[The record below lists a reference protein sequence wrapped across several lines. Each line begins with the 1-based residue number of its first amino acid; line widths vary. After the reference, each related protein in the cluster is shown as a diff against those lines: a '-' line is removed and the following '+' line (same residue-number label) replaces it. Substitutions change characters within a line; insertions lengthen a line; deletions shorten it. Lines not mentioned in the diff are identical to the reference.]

1 MTSSPT
7 KKPAKLRIGIVFDCI
22 ADYEDPWHGEFMAGE
37 LQERAATRTPA
48 DRFAE
53 FEPESTIDA
62 MEQAITLAG
71 HTPVRIGS
79 PHRLLESGPVVGPD
93 VDLVWNIGE
102 GYGTRNRE
110 AWAPVLCEMKGIPCL
125 GSDAYALT
133 VSLDKALTKQIARD
147 LGIPTADWQVV
158 PWRPD
163 ADSAANKIG
172 LSSHKKASAGTDADS
187 PDSTG
192 IAPVPDPH
200 TPVPEPALP
209 FPQFLKPRYEGTSK
223 GITAKSIVRSPEQF
237 RSQCLHLLQTYRQDV
252 LAEPFL
258 PGAELTCA
266 LAGHPLQPLPVMER
280 GLHSSGIGSHAMDQ
294 RAHLAS
300 IAGHTAKPGAAAESE
315 ADDPGDTYRSEKTP
329 RDYDSPSGDGT
340 SSDDSPAGD
349 AIRVTGAITPEI
361 ERDLTKWSMALCE
374 ALGIRD
380 FVRMDF
386 KLDADGHPMFL
397 EANPLPTFGVDSTF
411 AILAEIEGV
420 SYPEYLARIL
430 SSAIRRF
437 QF

>member
-1 MTSSPT
+1 M
-7 KKPAKLRIGIVFDCI
+7 LRIGIVYDRTV
-22 ADYEDPWHGEFMAGE
+22 DYEDSQHGGIMA
-37 LQERAATRTPA
+37 A

-62 MEQAITLAG
+62 MEQAIILAG

-79 PHRLLESGPVVGPD
+79 PRRLLDDGPD

-110 AWAPVLCEMKGIPCL
+110 AWAPVLCEMRGIPCL

-133 VSLDKALTKQIARD
+133 VTLDKALTKQIARG

-158 PWRPD
+158 PWRPNP
-163 ADSAANKIG
+163 S
-172 LSSHKKASAGTDADS
+172 GTS
-187 PDSTG
+187 
-192 IAPVPDPH
+192 PVPDPVS
-200 TPVPEPALP
+200 PVPNPAQAFPEPALP

-223 GITAKSIVRSPEQF
+223 GITADSIVRSPEQF
-237 RSQCLHLLQTYRQDV
+237 RKQCLHLLQTYRQDV

-300 IAGHTAKPGAAAESE
+300 IAGRTAKPGAAAETNS
-315 ADDPGDTYRSEKTP
+315 DDPGYTSRSKNTS
-329 RDYDSPSGDGT
+329 RDHDSPSSDGT
-340 SSDDSPAGD
+340 SSDDSPASD

-361 ERDLTKWSMALCE
+361 ERDLTNWSMVLCKE
-374 ALGIRD
+374 LGIRD

-386 KLDADGHPMFL
+386 KLDADGRPMFL

-437 QF
+437 QI

>member
-1 MTSSPT
+1 MTSTPT
-7 KKPAKLRIGIVFDCI
+7 HKPAKLRIGIVYDRI
-22 ADYEDPWHGEFMAGE
+22 ADYEDPRHDGFMA
-37 LQERAATRTPA
+37 A

-62 MEQAITLAG
+62 MEQAIILAS

-79 PHRLLESGPVVGPD
+79 PHRLLDDGPD

-133 VSLDKALTKQIARD
+133 VTLDKALTKQIARG

-158 PWRPD
+158 PW
-163 ADSAANKIG
+163 
-172 LSSHKKASAGTDADS
+172 H
-187 PDSTG
+187 
-192 IAPVPDPH
+192 PDPSG
-200 TPVPEPALP
+200 TTSASDPASQVPNPALAFPEPALP

-223 GITAKSIVRSPEQF
+223 GITADSIILSPEQF
-237 RSQCLHLLQTYRQDV
+237 RKQCLHLLQTYRQDV

-300 IAGHTAKPGAAAESE
+300 LAGRTAKPGSAAESK
-315 ADDPGDTYRSEKTP
+315 ADDP
-329 RDYDSPSGDGT
+329 
-340 SSDDSPAGD
+340 GD

-361 ERDLTKWSMALCE
+361 ERDLTNWSMALCE
-374 ALGIRD
+374 TLGIRD

-386 KLDADGHPMFL
+386 KLDADGRPMFL

>member
-1 MTSSPT
+1 MTSTPT
-7 KKPAKLRIGIVFDCI
+7 QKPEKLRIGIVYDRI
-22 ADYEDPWHGEFMAGE
+22 ADYEDPRHDGFMA
-37 LQERAATRTPA
+37 A

-53 FEPESTIDA
+53 FEPESTIEA
-62 MEQAITLAG
+62 MEQAIILAG

-79 PHRLLESGPVVGPD
+79 PHRLLDDGPD

-110 AWAPVLCEMKGIPCL
+110 AWAPVLCEMKGIPSL

-133 VSLDKALTKQIARD
+133 VTLDKALTKQIARG

-158 PWRPD
+158 PWRPES
-163 ADSAANKIG
+163 DSAADHLG
-172 LSSHKKASAGTDADS
+172 LSSHKKNTAGTDADS

-192 IAPVPDPH
+192 T
-200 TPVPEPALP
+200 TPVPTLSPVPKPALAFPEPGLP

-223 GITAKSIVRSPEQF
+223 GITADSIVRSPEKF

-266 LAGHPLQPLPVMER
+266 LSGHPLQPLPVMER
-280 GLHSSGIGSHAMDQ
+280 GLHATGIGSHAMDQ
-294 RAHLAS
+294 RTHLAS
-300 IAGHTAKPGAAAESE
+300 IAGHTAKPGTAAETK
-315 ADDPGDTYRSEKTP
+315 ADDP
-329 RDYDSPSGDGT
+329 
-340 SSDDSPAGD
+340 GD

-361 ERDLTKWSMALCE
+361 ERDLTNWSMALCE

-386 KLDADGHPMFL
+386 KLDADGRPMFL
-397 EANPLPTFGVDSTF
+397 EANPLPTFGIDSTF

>member
-1 MTSSPT
+1 MTSTPT
-7 KKPAKLRIGIVFDCI
+7 HKPAKLRIGIVYDRI
-22 ADYEDPWHGEFMAGE
+22 ADYEDPQHGGIMA
-37 LQERAATRTPA
+37 A

-62 MEQAITLAG
+62 MEQAIILAG

-79 PHRLLESGPVVGPD
+79 PHRLLDDGPD
-93 VDLVWNIGE
+93 LDLVWNIGE

-110 AWAPVLCEMKGIPCL
+110 AWAPVLCEMKGVPCL

-133 VSLDKALTKQIARD
+133 VTLDKALTKQIARG
-147 LGIPTADWQVV
+147 LGIPTAEWQVV

-163 ADSAANKIG
+163 GDSAADHLG
-172 LSSHKKASAGTDADS
+172 QSSLKKASAGTATDS
-187 PDSTG
+187 PDTAG
-192 IAPVPDPH
+192 T
-200 TPVPEPALP
+200 TPVSDPVSQVPNPAQAFPEPALP

-223 GITAKSIVRSPEQF
+223 GITADSIVRSPEQF
-237 RSQCLHLLQTYRQDV
+237 RSQCLHLLKTYRQDV

-280 GLHSSGIGSHAMDQ
+280 GLHASGIGSHAMDQ

-300 IAGHTAKPGAAAESE
+300 IAGHTAKPGTTAESN
-315 ADDPGDTYRSEKTP
+315 ADDPGETSRSKNTSH
-329 RDYDSPSGDGT
+329 DHDSPGGDGT
-340 SSDDSPAGD
+340 SNNDSHTGD

-361 ERDLTKWSMALCE
+361 ERDLTEWSIALCE
-374 ALGIRD
+374 ALDILD

-386 KLDADGHPMFL
+386 KLDADGRPMFL

>member
-1 MTSSPT
+1 MTSTPT
-7 KKPAKLRIGIVFDCI
+7 QKPEKLRIGIVYDRI
-22 ADYEDPWHGEFMAGE
+22 ADYEDPRHDGFMA
-37 LQERAATRTPA
+37 A

-62 MEQAITLAG
+62 MEQAIILAG
-71 HTPVRIGS
+71 HSPVRIGS
-79 PHRLLESGPVVGPD
+79 PHRLLDDGPV

-133 VSLDKALTKQIARD
+133 VTLDKALTKQIARG
-147 LGIPTADWQVV
+147 LGIPTADWQIV

-163 ADSAANKIG
+163 ADSG
-172 LSSHKKASAGTDADS
+172 TDHLGQSSLKKASAGTATDS
-187 PDSTG
+187 PDTAG
-192 IAPVPDPH
+192 T
-200 TPVPEPALP
+200 TPVSDPVSQVPNPAQAFPEPALP

-223 GITAKSIVRSPEQF
+223 GITADSIVRSPEQF

-280 GLHSSGIGSHAMDQ
+280 GLHASGIGSHAMDQ

-300 IAGHTAKPGAAAESE
+300 IAGRTAKPGAAAKTEDSGGRSR
-315 ADDPGDTYRSEKTP
+315 ADDSSISDHTH
-329 RDYDSPSGDGT
+329 PS
-340 SSDDSPAGD
+340 D

-361 ERDLTKWSMALCE
+361 ERDLTNWSMALCE

-386 KLDADGHPMFL
+386 KLDSNGRPMFL
-397 EANPLPTFGVDSTF
+397 EANPLPTFGIDSTF

>member
-1 MTSSPT
+1 MKSTST
-7 KKPAKLRIGIVFDCI
+7 QKPAKLRIGIVYDRI
-22 ADYEDPWHGEFMAGE
+22 ADYENPRHGGFVAV
-37 LQERAATRTPA
+37 ERAEKVSPEARTDHGTVLPKSEKPGSTTPPAPA

-53 FEPESTIDA
+53 FEPESTIEA

-79 PHRLLESGPVVGPD
+79 PHRLMDDGPN

-110 AWAPVLCEMKGIPCL
+110 AWAPVLCEMKGIPFL

-133 VSLDKALTKQIARD
+133 VTLDKALTKQIARG

-163 ADSAANKIG
+163 PSGA
-172 LSSHKKASAGTDADS
+172 T
-187 PDSTG
+187 
-192 IAPVPDPH
+192 PVPDSVS
-200 TPVPEPALP
+200 PVPEAALP

-223 GITAKSIVRSPEQF
+223 GITADSIVRSPEQF

-280 GLHSSGIGSHAMDQ
+280 GLHASGIGSHAMDE

-300 IAGHTAKPGAAAESE
+300 ITGHTAKPGAAAETN
-315 ADDPGDTYRSEKTP
+315 ADDPGDT
-329 RDYDSPSGDGT
+329 
-340 SSDDSPAGD
+340 
-349 AIRVTGAITPEI
+349 IRVTGAITPEI
-361 ERDLTKWSMALCE
+361 ERDLTNWSMALCE

-386 KLDADGHPMFL
+386 KLDADGRPMFL

>member
-1 MTSSPT
+1 MTSTPT
-7 KKPAKLRIGIVFDCI
+7 HKPAKLRIGIVYDRI
-22 ADYEDPWHGEFMAGE
+22 ADYEDPRHGGIMAGE

-53 FEPESTIDA
+53 FEPESTIEA
-62 MEQAITLAG
+62 MEQAIILAG

-79 PHRLLESGPVVGPD
+79 PHLLLEIGADDGQDNGPD

-133 VSLDKALTKQIARD
+133 VTLDKALTKQIARG

-158 PWRPD
+158 PWRPKSVSG
-163 ADSAANKIG
+163 ADQIG
-172 LSSHKKASAGTDADS
+172 LSSQKNTPAGTGADS
-187 PDSTG
+187 PDPSGT
-192 IAPVPDPH
+192 
-200 TPVPEPALP
+200 TPVSDPVSAVPNPTLAFPEPALP

-223 GITAKSIVRSPEQF
+223 GITADSIVRSPEQF
-237 RSQCLHLLQTYRQDV
+237 RKQCLHLLQTYRQDV

-266 LAGHPLQPLPVMER
+266 LAGHPLQALPVMER
-280 GLHSSGIGSHAMDQ
+280 GLHDSGIGSHAMDQ

-300 IAGHTAKPGAAAESE
+300 IAGYTAKPGTAAESK
-315 ADDPGDTYRSEKTP
+315 ADDPGD
-329 RDYDSPSGDGT
+329 
-340 SSDDSPAGD
+340 
-349 AIRVTGAITPEI
+349 AIHITGAITPEI
-361 ERDLTKWSMALCE
+361 ERDLTNWSMALCE
-374 ALGIRD
+374 ELGIRD

-386 KLDADGHPMFL
+386 KLDADGRPMFL

>member
-1 MTSSPT
+1 MTSTPT
-7 KKPAKLRIGIVFDCI
+7 QKPAKLRIGIVYDRI
-22 ADYEDPWHGEFMAGE
+22 ADYEDPRHGGIMA
-37 LQERAATRTPA
+37 A

-53 FEPESTIDA
+53 FEPKSTIDA
-62 MEQAITLAG
+62 MEQAIILAG

-79 PHRLLESGPVVGPD
+79 PHRLLDDGPV

-133 VSLDKALTKQIARD
+133 VTLDKALTKQIARG

-163 ADSAANKIG
+163 ADSGTDQIG
-172 LSSHKKASAGTDADS
+172 LSSHKKASAGTASDS
-187 PDSTG
+187 PDTAGTSLASNPVST
-192 IAPVPDPH
+192 VPN
-200 TPVPEPALP
+200 PALP

-223 GITAKSIVRSPEQF
+223 GITADSIVRSPEQF
-237 RSQCLHLLQTYRQDV
+237 RKQCLHLLQSYRQDV

-258 PGAELTCA
+258 PDAELTCA

-280 GLHSSGIGSHAMDQ
+280 GLHASGIGSHAMDQ

-300 IAGHTAKPGAAAESE
+300 IAGRTTKPGSAAESK
-315 ADDPGDTYRSEKTP
+315 ADDP
-329 RDYDSPSGDGT
+329 
-340 SSDDSPAGD
+340 GD

-361 ERDLTKWSMALCE
+361 ERDLTEWSMALCE

-386 KLDADGHPMFL
+386 KLDADGRPMFL

>member
-1 MTSSPT
+1 MTSTPT
-7 KKPAKLRIGIVFDCI
+7 HKPAKLRIGIVYDRI
-22 ADYEDPWHGEFMAGE
+22 ADYEDPRHGGIMAGE

-53 FEPESTIDA
+53 FEPESTIEA
-62 MEQAITLAG
+62 MEQAIILAG

-79 PHRLLESGPVVGPD
+79 PHRLLDDGPD

-110 AWAPVLCEMKGIPCL
+110 AWAPVLCEMKGIPSL

-133 VSLDKALTKQIARD
+133 VTLDKALTKQIARG

-158 PWRPD
+158 PWRPES
-163 ADSAANKIG
+163 DSAADHLG
-172 LSSHKKASAGTDADS
+172 LSSHKKNTAGTDADS

-192 IAPVPDPH
+192 TTPVHDPHSPVPKPALAF
-200 TPVPEPALP
+200 PEPGLP

-223 GITAKSIVRSPEQF
+223 GITADSIVRSPEKF

-266 LAGHPLQPLPVMER
+266 LSGHPLQPLPVMER
-280 GLHSSGIGSHAMDQ
+280 GLHATGIGSHAMDQ
-294 RAHLAS
+294 RTHLAS
-300 IAGHTAKPGAAAESE
+300 IAGHTAKPGTAAETK
-315 ADDPGDTYRSEKTP
+315 ADDP
-329 RDYDSPSGDGT
+329 
-340 SSDDSPAGD
+340 GD

-361 ERDLTKWSMALCE
+361 ERDLTNWSMALCE

-386 KLDADGHPMFL
+386 KLDADGRPMFL
-397 EANPLPTFGVDSTF
+397 EANPLPTFGIDSTF